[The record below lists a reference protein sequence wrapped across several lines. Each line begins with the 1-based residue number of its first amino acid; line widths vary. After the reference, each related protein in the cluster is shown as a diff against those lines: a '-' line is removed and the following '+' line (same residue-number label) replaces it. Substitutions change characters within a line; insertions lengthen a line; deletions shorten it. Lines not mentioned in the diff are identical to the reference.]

1 MLLVLCA
8 LFCCITKCFGTLC
21 LKESVQVLN
30 KCYWLTQTNGSWHM
44 GNSTCFIDGGQ
55 PSSFNDTDTYKAV
68 INGVG
73 INGSAY
79 EVWLGIHDFDCD
91 RCWKNYD
98 GSNLTFFDFMG
109 NVMNDGCWNDTNALA
124 IIPKENF
131 TWWERNE
138 NNTNLG
144 MLCEKFIDINET
156 ITEGSWNQTAND
168 NNFYTST
175 SIEGMHTTWFIEN
188 TNGSN
193 ASIQNTSSADRP
205 FVHATSF
212 PDIIPDI
219 DEGLVAGMSLLVI
232 GTFASCIVIVVIRR
246 CYKKRRRKNE
256 GVVYEEVEDAA
267 TSCSIEGSS
276 NIKVLVAR
284 ARNINKS
291 RIEQI
296 NEEWLKQDSEI
307 KAERN
312 VMQPSSPKSD
322 RRPSLPEPERMPF
335 SKESIKSVKRIVIED
350 EDDEY
355 ATAEPDEDLYSLAD
369 GETKNDITPQNTAIK
384 RPSMRKLKLQR
395 SSAFDVEDEDPY
407 ADTPED
413 EYDTVNSPRDHKPIT
428 HNYGQNNDSEDE
440 DHTYELTDDLDYDRI
455 RNARPH
461 IKAIHRS
468 KSTQSLRENL
478 STTNSIVENCL
489 EGNIYNESFD
499 GDYDMLNKTRFR
511 FTISSENYD
520 SVILPWE
527 RGENQ
532 NEKDEEKKHEID
544 DLDALEKRERARS
557 NLYSEMDSLVQ
568 TNDPNES
575 SNQTC
580 CGDETSSSKN
590 TMSNDEQSMQEING
604 NILENKPENS
614 ETGNGI
620 ELTIIDLVQ
629 QHKTASSD
637 SFVSSSVKSDAGK
650 SSGSSDPDMKNP
662 LQPLISDEL
671 SIHET
676 NLDDDNQNLIIQNK
690 CYGQKMGNGNI
701 PDNKL
706 GPNVHELEV
715 LSSV

>member
-8 LFCCITKCFGTLC
+8 LICFITKCFGTLC
-21 LKESVQVLN
+21 LKESVQVAN
-30 KCYWLTQTNGSWHM
+30 KCYWLTQTNGSWYT
-44 GNSTCFIDGGQ
+44 GNSTCFTDGGQ
-55 PSSFNDTDTYKAV
+55 PSSFNDTDTYKTV
-68 INGVG
+68 ITGVG
-73 INGSAY
+73 INESAE
-79 EVWLGIHDFDCD
+79 EVWLGLHDFDCV
-91 RCWKNYD
+91 RCWKNCVE
-98 GSNLTFFDFMG
+98 SNLTCSDFMSDSMNCSCLNDTSALEIIKKNFDF
-109 NVMNDGCWNDTNALA
+109 
-124 IIPKENF
+124 
-131 TWWERNE
+131 WERNQ
-138 NNTNLG
+138 NNTKLR
-144 MLCEKFIDINET
+144 MLCEMYIGSNET
-156 ITEGSWNQTAND
+156 MTDTSWNQT
-168 NNFYTST
+168 YTST
-175 SIEGMHTTWFIEN
+175 SIEGMNTTLHIEN
-188 TNGSN
+188 TSGSN
-193 ASIQNTSSADRP
+193 ASIQNASSADRP

-232 GTFASCIVIVVIRR
+232 GTFAFCIVIVVIRR
-246 CYKKRRRKNE
+246 CYKRRRRKNE
-256 GVVYEEVEDAA
+256 GVVYEEVEDVA

-296 NEEWLKQDSEI
+296 NEEWLKQDSKI
-307 KAERN
+307 KDERN
-312 VMQPSSPKSD
+312 VMQPSSPSSD
-322 RRPSLPEPERMPF
+322 RRPSLPEPDRRPF

-369 GETKNDITPQNTAIK
+369 GETNNDSSPQNTAIK

-428 HNYGQNNDSEDE
+428 HSYGQNSYSEDE
-440 DHTYELTDDLDYDRI
+440 DHTYELTDDLDYDGV

-461 IKAIHRS
+461 IEAIHRS

-478 STTNSIVENCL
+478 STTDSLVENCL

-499 GDYDMLNKTRFR
+499 GNYDMLNKTRFR

-527 RGENQ
+527 RREKQSEN
-532 NEKDEEKKHEID
+532 DEERKQEID
-544 DLDALEKRERARS
+544 DIDALQKRERARS
-557 NLYSEMDSLVQ
+557 NLYSDMDSLVQ
-568 TNDPNES
+568 TTDPNES

-580 CGDETSSSKN
+580 CDDYTSSSKD
-590 TMSNDEQSMQEING
+590 TVSNDKQPMQKIIG
-604 NILENKPENS
+604 NKNKPENS
-614 ETGNGI
+614 ETGNDI
-620 ELTIIDLVQ
+620 ELTLIDLVQ

-637 SFVSSSVKSDAGK
+637 SMVSSSVKSDDGN
-650 SSGSSDPDMKNP
+650 SSGSSDSDMKNTLHP
-662 LQPLISDEL
+662 LLSDQF

-676 NLDDDNQNLIIQNK
+676 NLDDDNQHLIIQNK
-690 CYGQKMGNGNI
+690 CYEHKMGNGNV
-701 PDNKL
+701 PDNKSE
-706 GPNVHELEV
+706 PNALELEV